1 MSSTLVKYNRQ
12 GKQEQTQR
20 DTCTHEYNLQPP
32 DSAAL
37 VIARR
42 RPLRCALD
50 DGRPVPKPCFEEDVG
65 VREQAFLERDDDE
78 LRAYR
83 GMSVCASDVSEKE
96 CVPLNRVRNS
106 CPMCCVCCR
115 SRAASISSR
124 MYIGAGLNCSNA
136 IIRDSAI
143 SDLQRAS

>member
-50 DGRPVPKPCFEEDVG
+50 DGRPVPKPCLEEDVG
-65 VREQAFLERDDDE
+65 VREQAFLE
-78 LRAYR
+78 
-83 GMSVCASDVSEKE
+83 
-96 CVPLNRVRNS
+96 
-106 CPMCCVCCR
+106 
-115 SRAASISSR
+115 
-124 MYIGAGLNCSNA
+124 
-136 IIRDSAI
+136 
-143 SDLQRAS
+143 

>member
-12 GKQEQTQR
+12 GKQEQTQQ

-50 DGRPVPKPCFEEDVG
+50 DGRPVPKPCLEEDVG
-65 VREQAFLERDDDE
+65 VREQAFLE
-78 LRAYR
+78 
-83 GMSVCASDVSEKE
+83 
-96 CVPLNRVRNS
+96 
-106 CPMCCVCCR
+106 
-115 SRAASISSR
+115 
-124 MYIGAGLNCSNA
+124 
-136 IIRDSAI
+136 
-143 SDLQRAS
+143 